1 MGPSWGERLEMPV
14 RIAPVGLSWGPLG
27 ALLGHL
33 GGPRGRLRALLGR
46 LGAPF
51 GPSWGPHRTSWDD
64 FGGPSGRFRRCQDNK
79 TECAKNVR
87 FPKGMGRFFLL
98 GALSAVLRGHSWAVL
113 EASCAVL
120 KPSWTVAGLPWAV
133 STLSSTVLALCLG
146 SLGPSWGFL
155 EAPEAPGELVPP
167 PLNGILDPRGGGKG
181 EGDSQMSHTPFHPR
195 QAGVGG
201 FPNGTVIISPAIQTR
216 TGPVHGRGRHYY
228 YLFQ

>member
-1 MGPSWGERLEMPV
+1 MLGPLGRVSGASGGLSGPSWGERLKMPV
-14 RIAPVGLSWGPLG
+14 RIAPLGHSWGPLG
-27 ALLGHL
+27 ALLGRL
-33 GGPRGRLRALLGR
+33 GGFRGRFRTVLGY

-51 GPSWGPHRTSWDD
+51 GPSWGPHRPSWDD
-64 FGGPSGRFRRCQDNK
+64 LGGPSGRFRRCQDNK

-87 FPKGMGRFFLL
+87 FPKGMGRFFPL

-146 SLGPSWGFL
+146 SLGPSWSFL
-155 EAPEAPGELVPP
+155 EAPEAPGRRLGARTPTPP
-167 PLNGILDPRGGGKG
+167 PSNGLLDPRGGGKG

-201 FPNGTVIISPAIQTR
+201 FR
-216 TGPVHGRGRHYY
+216 
-228 YLFQ
+228 